1 MEPLAVLGTIGTKYK
16 RLVYVSIAATYVNI
30 INNYLSSKR
39 QHILAFHFMNLACK
53 VGYFGLK
60 CDTKCVYPSYGNDCQ
75 SKCNCKYTY
84 CDHVEGCA
92 NLTGANIC
100 KGYFFLILHLMQLN
114 IYVQKPACSYLIKI
128 NDNNDET
135 IYLFRP

>member
-16 RLVYVSIAATYVNI
+16 RIVYVSTAATYVDI
-30 INNYLSSKR
+30 INNYLSSTR
-39 QHILAFHFMNLACK
+39 QQIFAFDFINLVCK
-53 VGYFGLK
+53 VGYFGPN

-75 SKCNCKYTY
+75 SKCNCKDTY

-100 KGYFFLILHLMQLN
+100 KGYVFFLN
-114 IYVQKPACSYLIKI
+114 FTFNAIKHI
-128 NDNNDET
+128 RAET
-135 IYLFRP
+135 CMFIFNKNQ